1 MNRVLQ
7 MLELQQ
13 QLNDSTNG
21 LNWENGITKN
31 GKQINWRR
39 CIYLESA
46 ELVESYPW
54 KHWKN
59 IDASADYENV
69 KIEIVDIWHFVMSEA
84 LRIYKIENLGSI
96 DDIAS
101 MITHLPEFNH
111 FSQDDKGEI
120 LDNYAQIELVEDMI
134 KTLFCQNDI
143 DALIISFLTMSSK
156 LNLKLSELYQ
166 LYIGKNI
173 LNKFRQDYG
182 YKEGTYI
189 KVWNGLEDNLVMQNI
204 LNENIDISPDN
215 LYRKLQESYPA

>member
-1 MNRVLQ
+1 
-7 MLELQQ
+7 
-13 QLNDSTNG
+13 
-21 LNWENGITKN
+21 
-31 GKQINWRR
+31 
-39 CIYLESA
+39 
-46 ELVESYPW
+46 
-54 KHWKN
+54 
-59 IDASADYENV
+59 
-69 KIEIVDIWHFVMSEA
+69 
-84 LRIYKIENLGSI
+84 
-96 DDIAS
+96 
-101 MITHLPEFNH
+101 
-111 FSQDDKGEI
+111 
-120 LDNYAQIELVEDMI
+120 DMI